1 MLVRRPLVERPF
13 FSICIP
19 QHNRTSFLLEVCRS
33 LDAQTFR
40 GFEVCISDDCST
52 DGRGEE
58 LLDFLQRSGLSFAY
72 RRLETN
78 LRYDGNLRSAIE
90 LASGRYAF
98 LLGNDDAL
106 KNATTL
112 QELHDTMAGMPEAA
126 VVFTNFEDFS
136 TGQVTRRVP
145 ATSVMGSGPAVA
157 AACFRKFSFIGGV
170 ILATGPAQSAAV
182 ERWDRS
188 EMYQMYIGC
197 RLIASGGILTEVDL
211 VTVRKD
217 VQIRGEVVDSFAR
230 KPRLAL
236 NGIPLQSLPLC
247 QTARLVIDA
256 IEPYVTTNRTVI
268 HLNVMFQY
276 FGFLY
281 PYWLLQYRRVQSWR
295 FAAGLCR
302 AMQPHRSLADV
313 KLSLLG
319 NVCTTTV
326 YVLAS
331 VLGLTVPVSL
341 LDRIQR
347 PAARIARFVG
357 NWGTALANP
366 STPAKG

>member
-1 MLVRRPLVERPF
+1 MLVRRQLVDRPF

-40 GFEVCISDDCST
+40 AFEVCISDDCST

-58 LLDFLQRSGLSFAY
+58 LLDFLQTSGLSFAY
-72 RRLETN
+72 RRLNRN

-90 LASGRYAF
+90 LASGQYAF
-98 LLGNDDAL
+98 LLGNDDAV
-106 KNATTL
+106 KNAASL
-112 QELHDTMAGMPEAA
+112 QNLHDTMATMPQAA
-126 VVFTNFEDFS
+126 VVLTNFEDFS

-145 ATSVMGSGPAVA
+145 ATAVVGSGPAVA
-157 AACFRKFSFIGGV
+157 AACFRKFSFVGGV

-197 RLIASGGILTEVDL
+197 RLIAAGGILTEIDL

-217 VQIRGEVVDSFAR
+217 LRIPGELVDSFAS
-230 KPRLAL
+230 KPRLSL
-236 NGIPLQSLPLC
+236 KGIPAQPLPLC

-256 IEPYVTTNRTVI
+256 IEPHLTANRTRI
-268 HLNVMFQY
+268 HLNVIVQY

-302 AMQPHRSLADV
+302 AMQPHLSLADV
-313 KLSLLG
+313 RLSPLG
-319 NVCTTTV
+319 SVCTTTV

-331 VLGLTVPVSL
+331 VLGLTIPVSL
-341 LDRIQR
+341 LGRIQR
-347 PAARIARFVG
+347 PAARIARVVSHV
-357 NWGTALANP
+357 AN
-366 STPAKG
+366 